1 MYSTRL
7 TPILTTLMISVTSS
21 MPAAKLD
28 TLLDIRHVDIS
39 KTISQDRFM
48 VAIEKNMFCSEIFFC
63 F

>member
-28 TLLDIRHVDIS
+28 TLPDIRNVDKS

-48 VAIEKNMFCSEIFFC
+48 VAIEKNMFCS
-63 F
+63 